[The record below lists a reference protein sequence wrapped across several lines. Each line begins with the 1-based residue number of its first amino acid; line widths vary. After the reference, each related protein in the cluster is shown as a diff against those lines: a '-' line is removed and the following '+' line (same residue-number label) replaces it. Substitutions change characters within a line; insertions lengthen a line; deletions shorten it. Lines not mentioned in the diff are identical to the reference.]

1 VVQFRHTCE
10 TVHSTVRYGTVTRA
24 VICDSAR
31 AGLGPKLS
39 HIIMHYSSVMIMNSC
54 IILIMS
60 LFMEDNFLGKFYF
73 YIFNLKLLTDN
84 NIYYVN
90 NINNING

>member
-39 HIIMHYSSVMIMNSC
+39 HKTMVKMLPNLSE
-54 IILIMS
+54 S
-60 LFMEDNFLGKFYF
+60 LKRA
-73 YIFNLKLLTDN
+73 IKKIV
-84 NIYYVN
+84 IYGVE
-90 NINNING
+90 

>member
-39 HIIMHYSSVMIMNSC
+39 HIYTIVQFRLSKI
-54 IILIMS
+54 
-60 LFMEDNFLGKFYF
+60 
-73 YIFNLKLLTDN
+73 
-84 NIYYVN
+84 
-90 NINNING
+90 

>member
-10 TVHSTVRYGTVTRA
+10 AVHSTVQYGTVTRA

-39 HIIMHYSSVMIMNSC
+39 HKSMNAGMYAFAKIVLVSAYTQTHVATVLSNC
-54 IILIMS
+54 KKQKDNILKYM
-60 LFMEDNFLGKFYF
+60 
-73 YIFNLKLLTDN
+73 
-84 NIYYVN
+84 
-90 NINNING
+90 

>member
-10 TVHSTVRYGTVTRA
+10 AAHSTVRYGTVTRA

-39 HIIMHYSSVMIMNSC
+39 HIYIK
-54 IILIMS
+54 
-60 LFMEDNFLGKFYF
+60 EDRMP
-73 YIFNLKLLTDN
+73 
-84 NIYYVN
+84 
-90 NINNING
+90 